1 MIADPQDLVTGVANR
16 TADGQV
22 AAAAVARYP
31 RRQGEGSPGLGH
43 LQSRADHRQQWH
55 AYRLTRGWRVMDGG
69 GVITAGTADPTART
83 DRLALLAFVADVQTE
98 NVLREGLSQALPGG
112 VDIRRGNVRTALATL
127 SHMPTPRALVIDITG
142 EQQPLGLLGDLSHI
156 LEPDVQVMIVGD
168 REDVAFYRQVTR
180 TLGATEYLYKPLVP
194 DMVARHFAPQIT
206 RQGPSNVALGGRM
219 VTVTG
224 VRGGVGATTVA
235 ANLAWLLADEG
246 RRHTALLDADLQTG
260 TAALLLGAQGSSG
273 LRSALE
279 QPARVD
285 ELFIERVAT
294 PLGER
299 LHVLAGEEALADQPI
314 CASGAVERLAGLLRR
329 RFNIVVAD
337 VPFRPGALSRDLLDL
352 TQQRVLVSLPTL
364 AGVRDMLR
372 MLALPSGNA
381 QARRAVVVLN
391 RAGMPGGLSR
401 KQMEAALG
409 LSIDVVI
416 PDLPRPLGLAERLGD
431 PAAKAHGP
439 FRAAMSE
446 LVREVAFASTLSQP
460 KRRKWVPW

>member
-1 MIADPQDLVTGVANR
+1 
-16 TADGQV
+16 
-22 AAAAVARYP
+22 
-31 RRQGEGSPGLGH
+31 
-43 LQSRADHRQQWH
+43 
-55 AYRLTRGWRVMDGG
+55 MDGG
-69 GVITAGTADPTART
+69 MATSPVPAEATART
-83 DRLALLAFVADVQTE
+83 DRLPLLAFVADIQTE

-127 SHMPTPRALVIDITG
+127 AHTATPRALVIDITG
-142 EQQPLGLLGDLSHI
+142 EQQPLGLLGDLSHV

-194 DMVARHFAPQIT
+194 DMVARHFAVQIT
-206 RQGPSNVALGGRM
+206 RQAPSNAALGGRM

-246 RRHTALLDADLQTG
+246 RRHTALLDADLQLG
-260 TAALLLGAQGSSG
+260 TAALLLGAQGSPG

-279 QPARVD
+279 QPGRVD
-285 ELFIERVAT
+285 ELFIERAAT
-294 PLGER
+294 PVGER
-299 LHVLAGEEALADQPI
+299 LHILAGEETLADQPG
-314 CASGAVERLAGLLRR
+314 CAAGAVERLAGLLRR

-337 VPFRPGALSRDLLDL
+337 VPFRPNPLSRDLLDV
-352 TQQRVLVSLPTL
+352 TQQRVLVTLPTL
-364 AGVRDMLR
+364 AGVRDTLR
-372 MLALPSGNA
+372 MLALPAGNA

-391 RAGMPGGLSR
+391 RAGMPGGLGR
-401 KQMEAALG
+401 KQMETALG
-409 LSIDVVI
+409 MAIDVAI
-416 PDLPRPLGLAERLGD
+416 PDLPRPLGSAERLGH
-431 PAAKAHGP
+431 PAAKVHGP

-446 LVREVAFASTLSQP
+446 LVREVAFASTLTSA